1 MSGRGQRPHH
11 VQVYLGT
18 DLYERI
24 LREAA
29 VQRQSVSECAR
40 EALEEVYAI
49 RDELTRPLEESP
61 DQPAAGGRLAHRL
74 LAELEERLSGGLS
87 RQLDE
92 ICRLSD
98 QIRRLEA
105 MTDRQYI
112 SLMLYLPD
120 VTPEDGE
127 ARLASANRR
136 YETWRRAVDGLL
148 ENAKRRP

>member
-1 MSGRGQRPHH
+1 MSRRTQRPHH

-29 VQRQSVSECAR
+29 VQRRSVSDCVR

-61 DQPAAGGRLAHRL
+61 DDPSAGGRLAHRL
-74 LAELEERLSGGLS
+74 LADLEERLSGGLS

-92 ICRLSD
+92 ICRLGD
-98 QIRRLEA
+98 QLRRLEA
-105 MTDRQYI
+105 MGDRQYI

-120 VTPEDGE
+120 VTAEDGE
-127 ARLASANRR
+127 ARLANANRR

-148 ENAKRRP
+148 ETAKRRP

>member
-1 MSGRGQRPHH
+1 MSGRTQRPHH

-29 VQRQSVSECAR
+29 VQRRSVSDCAR

-49 RDELTRPLEESP
+49 RDELARPLEESSDDP
-61 DQPAAGGRLAHRL
+61 SAGRRLAHRL

-92 ICRLSD
+92 ICRLGD
-98 QIRRLEA
+98 QLRRLEA
-105 MTDRQYI
+105 MADRQYI

-120 VTPEDGE
+120 VTSEDGE
-127 ARLASANRR
+127 ARLASANSR

-148 ENAKRRP
+148 ETAKRRP